1 MRHDRGAAS
10 PAFGPAR
17 AALARNLRT
26 LRAVHRLSQVDLAA
40 EAGMTPGAVSMIET
54 HKANPT
60 MDTLE
65 RIARAFGVD
74 VTALFADRNPKS

>member
-1 MRHDRGAAS
+1 
-10 PAFGPAR
+10 
-17 AALARNLRT
+17 
-26 LRAVHRLSQVDLAA
+26 
-40 EAGMTPGAVSMIET
+40 MTPGAVSMIER